1 MPTYPISQHTMV
13 AQLGIYFQ
21 SISYTCTMAGSD
33 RGTNTQRTTLVLD
46 LDELE
51 RAQNVLGTRTTRDT
65 VNRALREVNRQAA
78 LRRAAALVRQGG
90 LDIVEPQELTELRRD
105 RA

>member
-1 MPTYPISQHTMV
+1 
-13 AQLGIYFQ
+13 
-21 SISYTCTMAGSD
+21 MAGSD

-78 LRRAAALVRQGG
+78 LRRAASLVRQGG
-90 LDIVEPQELTELRRD
+90 LDIVGPEELTDLRRD
-105 RA
+105 CA

>member
-1 MPTYPISQHTMV
+1 
-13 AQLGIYFQ
+13 
-21 SISYTCTMAGSD
+21 MAGSD

-46 LDELE
+46 VDELE
-51 RAQNVLGTRTTRDT
+51 RAQKVLGTRTTRDT
-65 VNRALREVNRQAA
+65 VNRALREVNRLAA

-90 LDIVEPQELTELRRD
+90 LEIVEPEELTELRRV